1 MNIIYGKPDGGWTLG
16 VSKLLS
22 LRPRHKFGTVCP
34 AAAKQNILSQLLW
47 DTEEGT

>member
-1 MNIIYGKPDGGWTLG
+1 MNMIYIKPDGGSILG

-22 LRPRHKFGTVCP
+22 LRPKHKLGTVCP
-34 AAAKQNILSQLLW
+34 AATKQNILSQLLW

>member
-1 MNIIYGKPDGGWTLG
+1 MNMISIKSDGGSTLG

-22 LRPRHKFGTVCP
+22 LRPKYKFGTVCP
-34 AAAKQNILSQLLW
+34 AATKQNILSQLMW